1 MTTEAIT
8 IQVSPVLAKV
18 YREADPEERRKL
30 ELIAEMGLQ
39 SALRDTRTLQEV
51 MRDIGRK
58 ARERGLTPEILESI
72 LNDEE

>member
-1 MTTEAIT
+1 MTTEPLT
-8 IQVSPVLAKV
+8 IQVPSTVAQA

-30 ELIAEMGLQ
+30 ELIAEFGLQ
-39 SALRDTRTLQEV
+39 SALNDPRTLQEV
-51 MRDIGRK
+51 MRDIGRN